1 MIALMPRAEFS
12 ESERLGAFHASQRD
26 WHWGMAEAHR
36 QHGHDEAERQHRAAA
51 AAHQAAMATPM
62 DTFSAEV
69 AMRASNRA
77 DQASRDVGVN
87 PSTDWPS
94 G

>member
-1 MIALMPRAEFS
+1 MPANVTGTGTWPRRIASTR
-12 ESERLGAFHASQRD
+12 
-26 WHWGMAEAHR
+26 
-36 QHGHDEAERQHRAAA
+36 HDEAERQHRAAA
-51 AAHQAAMATPM
+51 AAHEAAMATPM